1 MPFIWHLYDLHDIN
15 DHALSFLDL
24 SWSQLAH
31 LGGPHQVKSALASD
45 GFRRPKIA
53 SPLAPSVGSQTTT
66 PARRTRWVALWRCV
80 GLLSVLNWLDP
91 NVIQHPQV
99 IHHLGGIWTIPSHG
113 RFMALGRPHYRT
125 FVEMGWDDATN
136 MIIWCGIWD
145 TEKKICPPIAPIL
158 KGPESTDLS
167 NVFLQNDPN
176 IPKLMRSIHWDHPP
190 RWKNMFETTNH
201 LQHSWPERLGVDAG
215 GSDSGDTAIPIL
227 YPKNCHSPKSARIDV
242 GVHNKQYNQYTII
255 ILNQWQMTS
264 NDIKWHDEFQ
274 NAHLIAQRPNG
285 RHSFPSFPTGI
296 TGITDQHPRSSQY
309 HPGTRQH
316 NAGCGVS
323 TELALRISICLMTI
337 RWPSPS
343 SLQTTWGIWTLAA
356 QQCFVSCSS
365 KSTWPWLALLPKMV
379 CKPHLGTR
387 HENRAATLQCKSAL
401 ELALKCASM
410 RLGSTY

>member
-145 TEKKICPPIAPIL
+145 TEKKNMSPHCPNSERTRVYRSVQCFSAKWP
-158 KGPESTDLS
+158 KHTQTDE
-167 NVFLQNDPN
+167 V
-176 IPKLMRSIHWDHPP
+176 
-190 RWKNMFETTNH
+190 
-201 LQHSWPERLGVDAG
+201 
-215 GSDSGDTAIPIL
+215 
-227 YPKNCHSPKSARIDV
+227 YP
-242 GVHNKQYNQYTII
+242 
-255 ILNQWQMTS
+255 L
-264 NDIKWHDEFQ
+264 
-274 NAHLIAQRPNG
+274 
-285 RHSFPSFPTGI
+285 
-296 TGITDQHPRSSQY
+296 RSSSQVEK
-309 HPGTRQH
+309 HVWNHQ
-316 NAGCGVS
+316 
-323 TELALRISICLMTI
+323 
-337 RWPSPS
+337 PSP
-343 SLQTTWGIWTLAA
+343 TL
-356 QQCFVSCSS
+356 
-365 KSTWPWLALLPKMV
+365 LARTSWSWCWRFRFWRYRNTDSVPK
-379 CKPHLGTR
+379 
-387 HENRAATLQCKSAL
+387 
-401 ELALKCASM
+401 ELS
-410 RLGSTY
+410 